1 MSKRTMADVREER
14 QAQREAAWKRSA
26 QVRAENKVVRLML
39 KNKQLDGYDLIAG
52 RLDLPEPDV
61 VKELEAIVSRW
72 RIDKVVRAVPGM
84 GASRTQEVLSIFSAS
99 PRQRLGALSMERRLE
114 LSKLVKAAV
123 EIV

>member
-1 MSKRTMADVREER
+1 MTKRTMADVREER